1 MLAKIINSIKFLFLP
16 RKEKELY
23 AALYKI
29 LGVWPRKIQYYKV
42 ALMHKSLGH
51 RDFNPKTKRLG
62 KRISNERLEF
72 LGDAILDAVVGDLVY
87 RRYTGKPE
95 GFLTNTRSKL
105 VQRET
110 LGRLAQQMGITRLIM
125 ASGRSVQHNSY
136 IGGNAFEALVGALYL
151 DRGYDAC
158 MTFWNKRV
166 MGEYLNA
173 DKIAYKE
180 MNFKSK
186 LLEWS
191 QKNKV
196 QLEYRMVSQSQDENG
211 SPIFVYAVV
220 LNGVVCPDGEGYSK
234 KEAQQVASEKTINKL
249 RADKT
254 FADKIIIVQSE
265 QQEGETGT
273 EKEKEVAVE
282 MESSL
287 KVTATEQAIDE
298 LSLDD
303 LSARELSREEIIAAA
318 EAAAYSEKE
327 AI

>member
-1 MLAKIINSIKFLFLP
+1 LS

-23 AALYKI
+23 TALYKI
-29 LGVWPRKIQYYKV
+29 LGVWPRNIQYYKV

-51 RDFNPKTKRLG
+51 RDINPKTKRLG

-87 RRYTGKPE
+87 RRYKGKPE

-110 LGRLAQQMGITRLIM
+110 LGRLAQQMGITKLIM
-125 ASGRSVQHNSY
+125 VSGRSIQHNSY

-196 QLEYRMVSQSQDENG
+196 QLEYRMVSQRQDENG
-211 SPIFVYAVV
+211 SPIFDYAVV
-220 LNGVVCPDGEGYSK
+220 LNGIVCLEGEGYSK
-234 KEAQQVASEKTINKL
+234 KEAQQMASEKTLNKL
-249 RADKT
+249 RADKA
-254 FADKIIIVQSE
+254 FADKILVVQLE
-265 QQEGETGT
+265 QQGSETEEGKNVGI
-273 EKEKEVAVE
+273 
-282 MESSL
+282 ESFM
-287 KVTATEQAIDE
+287 KVIAAEQAIDE

-303 LSARELSREEIIAAA
+303 VSAKELSREDIIAAA

-327 AI
+327 GVI

>member
-16 RKEKELY
+16 RSEKELY
-23 AALYKI
+23 SAIYGI
-29 LGVWPRKIQYYKV
+29 LGVWPRNIKYYKI

-51 RDFNPKTKRLG
+51 RDINPKTKRLG
-62 KRISNERLEF
+62 RRVSNERLEF
-72 LGDAILDAVVGDLVY
+72 LGDAILDAVVGDLVF
-87 RRYTGKPE
+87 RRYKGKPE

-110 LGRLAQQMGITRLIM
+110 LGRLAQQMGLTKLIM

-136 IGGNAFEALVGALYL
+136 MGGNAFEALVGALYL

-166 MGEYLNA
+166 MGTYLNA

-180 MNFKSK
+180 KNFKSK

-196 QLEYRMVSQSQDENG
+196 QLEYQMISQTQDENG
-211 SPIFVYAVV
+211 SPVFEYAVV
-220 LNGVVCPDGEGYSK
+220 LNGVVCSDGEGYSK
-234 KEAQQVASEKTINKL
+234 KEAQQNASEKTLNTL
-249 RADKT
+249 RSDKS
-254 FADKIIIVQSE
+254 FVEKILVVASE
-265 QQEGETGT
+265 Q
-273 EKEKEVAVE
+273 A
-282 MESSL
+282 
-287 KVTATEQAIDE
+287 EQAEMNNDSETSNIENTFVISAAEQAVDE

-303 LSARELSREEIIAAA
+303 VTAKELSREDIIAAA
-318 EAAAYSEKE
+318 EAAAYAEQ
-327 AI
+327 

>member
-1 MLAKIINSIKFLFLP
+1 
-16 RKEKELY
+16 
-23 AALYKI
+23 
-29 LGVWPRKIQYYKV
+29 
-42 ALMHKSLGH
+42 MHKSLGH

-220 LNGVVCPDGEGYSK
+220 LNGVVCPNGEGYSK
-234 KEAQQVASEKTINKL
+234 KEAQQMASEKTINKL

-254 FADKIIIVQSE
+254 FADKIKGNSYR
-265 QQEGETGT
+265 
-273 EKEKEVAVE
+273 A
-282 MESSL
+282 SN
-287 KVTATEQAIDE
+287 
-298 LSLDD
+298 
-303 LSARELSREEIIAAA
+303 
-318 EAAAYSEKE
+318 
-327 AI
+327 

>member
-1 MLAKIINSIKFLFLP
+1 
-16 RKEKELY
+16 
-23 AALYKI
+23 
-29 LGVWPRKIQYYKV
+29 
-42 ALMHKSLGH
+42 MHKSLGH
-51 RDFNPKTKRLG
+51 RDINPKTKRLG

-87 RRYTGKPE
+87 RRYKGKPE

-110 LGRLAQQMGITRLIM
+110 LGRLAQQMGITKLIM
-125 ASGRSVQHNSY
+125 VSGRSIQHNSY

-196 QLEYRMVSQSQDENG
+196 QLEYRMVSQRQDENG
-211 SPIFVYAVV
+211 SPIFDYAVV
-220 LNGVVCPDGEGYSK
+220 LNGIVCLEGEGYSK
-234 KEAQQVASEKTINKL
+234 KEAQQMASEKTLNKL
-249 RADKT
+249 RADKA
-254 FADKIIIVQSE
+254 FADKILVVQLE
-265 QQEGETGT
+265 QQGSETEEGKNVGI
-273 EKEKEVAVE
+273 
-282 MESSL
+282 ESFM
-287 KVTATEQAIDE
+287 KVIAAEQAIDE

-303 LSARELSREEIIAAA
+303 VSAKELSREDIIAAA

-327 AI
+327 GVI

>member
-1 MLAKIINSIKFLFLP
+1 MS

-23 AALYKI
+23 TALYKI
-29 LGVWPRKIQYYKV
+29 LGVWPRNIQYYKV

-51 RDFNPKTKRLG
+51 RDINPKTKRLG

-87 RRYTGKPE
+87 RRYKGKPE

-110 LGRLAQQMGITRLIM
+110 LGRLAQQMGITKLIM
-125 ASGRSVQHNSY
+125 VSGRSIQHNSY

-196 QLEYRMVSQSQDENG
+196 QLEYRMVSQRQDENG
-211 SPIFVYAVV
+211 SPIFDYAVV
-220 LNGVVCPDGEGYSK
+220 LNGIVCLEGEGYSK
-234 KEAQQVASEKTINKL
+234 KEAQQMASEKTLNKL
-249 RADKT
+249 RADKA
-254 FADKIIIVQSE
+254 FADKILVVQLE
-265 QQEGETGT
+265 QQGSETEEGKNVGI
-273 EKEKEVAVE
+273 
-282 MESSL
+282 ESFM
-287 KVTATEQAIDE
+287 KVIAAEQAIDE

-303 LSARELSREEIIAAA
+303 VSAKELSREDIIAAA

-327 AI
+327 GVI

>member
-1 MLAKIINSIKFLFLP
+1 
-16 RKEKELY
+16 
-23 AALYKI
+23 
-29 LGVWPRKIQYYKV
+29 
-42 ALMHKSLGH
+42 MHKSLGH
-51 RDFNPKTKRLG
+51 RDINPKTKRLG
-62 KRISNERLEF
+62 KRVSNERLEF

-125 ASGRSVQHNSY
+125 ASGRSIQHNSY

-211 SPIFVYAVV
+211 SPRFVYAVV
-220 LNGVVCPDGEGYSK
+220 LNGVVCLDGEGYSK

-249 RADKT
+249 RADKA
-254 FADKIIIVQSE
+254 FVDKIIIVQSE

>member
-1 MLAKIINSIKFLFLP
+1 
-16 RKEKELY
+16 
-23 AALYKI
+23 
-29 LGVWPRKIQYYKV
+29 
-42 ALMHKSLGH
+42 MHKSLGH
-51 RDFNPKTKRLG
+51 RDINPKTKRLG

-87 RRYTGKPE
+87 RRYKGKPE

-110 LGRLAQQMGITRLIM
+110 LGRLAQQMGITKLIM
-125 ASGRSVQHNSY
+125 VSGRSIQHNSY

-196 QLEYRMVSQSQDENG
+196 QLEYRMVSQRQDENG
-211 SPIFVYAVV
+211 SPIFDYAVV
-220 LNGVVCPDGEGYSK
+220 LNGIVCLEGEGYSK
-234 KEAQQVASEKTINKL
+234 KEAQQMASEKTLNKL
-249 RADKT
+249 RADKA
-254 FADKIIIVQSE
+254 FADKILVVQLE
-265 QQEGETGT
+265 QQGSDTEEGKNVGI
-273 EKEKEVAVE
+273 
-282 MESSL
+282 ESFM
-287 KVTATEQAIDE
+287 KVIAAEQAIDE

-303 LSARELSREEIIAAA
+303 VSAKELSREDIIAAA

-327 AI
+327 GVI

>member
-1 MLAKIINSIKFLFLP
+1 MLAKIINSVRFLFLS

-23 AALYKI
+23 TALYKI
-29 LGVWPRKIQYYKV
+29 LGVWPRNIQYYKV

-51 RDFNPKTKRLG
+51 RDINPKTKRLG

-87 RRYTGKPE
+87 RRYKGKPE

-110 LGRLAQQMGITRLIM
+110 LGRLAQQMGITKLIM
-125 ASGRSVQHNSY
+125 VSGRSIQHNSY

-196 QLEYRMVSQSQDENG
+196 QLEYRMVSQRQDENG
-211 SPIFVYAVV
+211 SPIFDYAVV
-220 LNGVVCPDGEGYSK
+220 LNGIVCLEGEGYSK
-234 KEAQQVASEKTINKL
+234 KEAQQMASEKTLNKL
-249 RADKT
+249 RADKA
-254 FADKIIIVQSE
+254 FADKILVVQLE
-265 QQEGETGT
+265 QQGSETEEGKNVGI
-273 EKEKEVAVE
+273 
-282 MESSL
+282 ESFM
-287 KVTATEQAIDE
+287 KVIAAEQAIDE

-303 LSARELSREEIIAAA
+303 VSAKELSREDIIAAA

-327 AI
+327 GVI